1 MRNQQPLLVIVNGR
15 PCTGKTTLASILSR
29 DLRIPMF
36 SKDAIKEKLGE
47 SLGAEDRSASRRLGA
62 AAIALMYQQA
72 EILLTSG
79 LPAMVESP
87 LISELAE
94 KEIEELQSRTNC
106 RILQVFLRAE
116 PSVILERFR
125 SRPRKGVFFHHEE
138 LRELE
143 ATVTTELAPVTVAGK
158 TIFIDTT
165 DFRTV
170 DFARISERVRC
181 AHLDGQVTES

>member
-36 SKDAIKEKLGE
+36 SKDAIKQKLGE
-47 SLGAEDRSASRRLGA
+47 TLGTEDRSTARRLGA

-72 EILLTSG
+72 EIALTSG

-87 LISELAE
+87 LTPEFAE
-94 KEIEELQSRTNC
+94 KEIEELRSRTGC

-125 SRPRKGVFFHHEE
+125 SRPREGVFFHDEE

-143 ATVTTELAPVTVAGK
+143 ATVTTELAPVPVAGK

-165 DFRTV
+165 DFRAV
-170 DFARISERVRC
+170 DYAEIFEWVRSSFRGR
-181 AHLDGQVTES
+181 ASS

>member
-1 MRNQQPLLVIVNGR
+1 MRNQQQLLVIVNGR
-15 PCTGKTTLASILSR
+15 PCTGKTTLASTLSGE
-29 DLRIPMF
+29 LGIPLF
-36 SKDAIKEKLGE
+36 SKDAIKQKLGE
-47 SLGAEDRSASRRLGA
+47 TLGTEDRSTARRLGA

-72 EILLTSG
+72 EAVLTSG

-106 RILQVFLRAE
+106 RILQIFLRAE

-125 SRPRKGVFFHHEE
+125 SRPRKGVFFHDEE

-143 ATVTTELAPVTVAGK
+143 ATVTTELVPVPVAGK
-158 TIFIDTT
+158 TIVIDTT
-165 DFRTV
+165 DFRAV
-170 DFARISERVRC
+170 DFEHISERVRC